1 MMASSSAAAEALGLA
16 VGVVG
21 QVAWHLHPTQS
32 QRLSPWTQIPA
43 QTPRARREA
52 LAPRAWIRSQ
62 NLAWSQAWIRAQA
75 PGAYQPRAPAW
86 ARALAQVCTLVRAR
100 ERVSMCWGVIHVGAN
115 KLALPLDVRSV
126 ASRISMT
133 AACGSNE
140 PKSNVGTVGGGSP
153 ALGSGGGGDSVGGGS
168 GGLDIGSAR
177 GGGGGGG
184 GGPGSWRL
192 LPRDMVAMSMASPA
206 ISPPAPSPAPSPGRS
221 PVTALAPSAVA
232 GTQVGGSGGGGI
244 GRDFQVAPRLM
255 LWLRRWRRQRQQSQ
269 PRAHRQ
275 QRAREPLPT
284 STPISTPRGREVIL
298 SR

>member
-1 MMASSSAAAEALGLA
+1 MHTNRLQLQEKQQLWCRDATFISVTALPIYHLPPWLQAAMMASSSAAAEALGLA

-126 ASRISMT
+126 ASR
-133 AACGSNE
+133 
-140 PKSNVGTVGGGSP
+140 
-153 ALGSGGGGDSVGGGS
+153 
-168 GGLDIGSAR
+168 
-177 GGGGGGG
+177 
-184 GGPGSWRL
+184 
-192 LPRDMVAMSMASPA
+192 
-206 ISPPAPSPAPSPGRS
+206 
-221 PVTALAPSAVA
+221 
-232 GTQVGGSGGGGI
+232 
-244 GRDFQVAPRLM
+244 
-255 LWLRRWRRQRQQSQ
+255 
-269 PRAHRQ
+269 
-275 QRAREPLPT
+275 
-284 STPISTPRGREVIL
+284 
-298 SR
+298 